1 MKIKDII
8 LQDKEFVNIISSF
21 ELRQISNKN
30 NPKLDYL
37 KQRDKIIHKDILE
50 KIDKLQ
56 KQQISK
62 L

>member
-21 ELRQISNKN
+21 ELRQISNKS
-30 NPKLDYL
+30 NPKLEYL
-37 KQRDKIIHKDILE
+37 KQRDKIIHKNILE
-50 KIDKLQ
+50 KINKLQ
-56 KQQISK
+56 KEQISK